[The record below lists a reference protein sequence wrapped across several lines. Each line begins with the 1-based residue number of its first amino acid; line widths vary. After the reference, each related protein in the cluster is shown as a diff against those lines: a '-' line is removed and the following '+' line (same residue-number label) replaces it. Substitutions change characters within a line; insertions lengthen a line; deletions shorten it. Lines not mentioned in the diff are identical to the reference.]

1 MNGMRIIAHL
11 DMDAFFAAVEERDNP
26 RFKGLP
32 IVVGADP
39 EGGKGR
45 GVVSTA
51 NYAARAY
58 GIRSALPIGK
68 AWEYS
73 EKARKKGKP
82 PAVFLGGNYEKYAD
96 ISGKIMKLVRA
107 HVPQTEQVSVD
118 EAFLDLSFTG
128 SYKEAQEFTQE
139 LKAEI
144 KMKEDLTASVGIG
157 PNKLVAKIASDI
169 HKPDGLTVVEEKDVE
184 AFLEPMGVRS
194 IPGIGPKA
202 EAELLCRG
210 IRTVRDLRKLS
221 RDDLHLMFGKW
232 GCEMYTKARGK
243 DETPVEESGEIKSI
257 GEQETFREDTR
268 DLGLIS
274 ERLKSLSTDVWR
286 RFSKSGF
293 KRFRTVTLT
302 VRFHGFV
309 TKNRSQTFEREISGS
324 DELTFEVL
332 RMFMPFLDAR
342 ENPGGKAI
350 RLVGVRVEKLE

>member
-1 MNGMRIIAHL
+1 MRIIAHL

-39 EGGKGR
+39 EGGRGR

-68 AWEYS
+68 AWECS
-73 EKARKKGKP
+73 ERARKEGKP
-82 PAVFLGGNYEKYAD
+82 AAVFLGGSYEKYAD
-96 ISGKIMKLVRA
+96 VSDKIMERIRA
-107 HVPQTEQVSVD
+107 HVPQVEQVSVD
-118 EAFLDLSFTG
+118 EAFLDFSFTG
-128 SYKEAQEFTQE
+128 SYENAEA
-139 LKAEI
+139 LAKEI
-144 KMKEDLTASVGIG
+144 KKEIKENECLTASVGIG
-157 PNKLVAKIASDI
+157 PNKLIAKVASDMQ
-169 HKPDGLTVVEEKDVE
+169 KPDGLTMVKEEDAE

-202 EAELLCRG
+202 EAELSARG
-210 IRTVRDLRKLS
+210 IHTVRDLRKLS
-221 RDDLHLMFGKW
+221 QGDLHLMFGKW
-232 GCEMYTKARGK
+232 GVEMYDKARGR
-243 DETPVEESGEIKSI
+243 DDAPVEESGEIKSI
-257 GEQETFREDTR
+257 GEQATFREDTR
-268 DLGLIS
+268 DLGFIS
-274 ERLKSLSTDVWR
+274 ERLKSLSADVWR

-302 VRFHGFV
+302 VRFRGFI
-309 TKNRSQTFEREISGS
+309 TKNRSQTFERKINSS
-324 DELTFEVL
+324 DELAFEAL

-350 RLVGVRVEKLE
+350 RLVGVRVEKME